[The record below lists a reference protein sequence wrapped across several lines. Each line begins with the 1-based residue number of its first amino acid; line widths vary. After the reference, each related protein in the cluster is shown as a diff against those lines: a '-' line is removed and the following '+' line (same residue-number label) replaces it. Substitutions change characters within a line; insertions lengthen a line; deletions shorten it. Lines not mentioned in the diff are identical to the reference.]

1 MSMPAY
7 AAVALP
13 LMLRDLVRQVET
25 RGADA
30 VAAEVETRAG
40 AALTAADRHTL
51 GELFG
56 ALAARCR

>member
-1 MSMPAY
+1 MTAPALL
-7 AAVALP
+7 AIGLP

-30 VAAEVETRAG
+30 VAADIETRAAG
-40 AALTAADRHTL
+40 ALTAADRQTL
-51 GELFG
+51 GTLFS